1 MSAIPVPVIT
11 VDGPSGTGKGTICSH
26 LASWLNWNFL
36 DSGALYRILA
46 VAAEKYHLQTNAE
59 TAIVKIAESLDV
71 VFERPQPGQDV
82 TVIFEGIDISQ
93 QIRTEECGNSA
104 SQIATLAN
112 ARSALLERQRKF
124 RQMPGLVAD
133 GRDMGTVVFVDAP
146 LKIYLIASAE
156 ERAKRRYKQLK
167 QKGFDVNLPRL
178 AADIAERDTR
188 DSQRTISPL
197 KPADDA
203 IVVDTTTLDISEV
216 IKQIENLVQETLSDA
231 CSTS

>member
-1 MSAIPVPVIT
+1 MSIIPVIT
-11 VDGPSGTGKGTICSH
+11 VDGPSGTGKGTVCSH
-26 LASWLNWNFL
+26 LANWLSWNFL

-46 VAAEKYHLQTNAE
+46 VAAEKHHIETNNEA
-59 TAIVKIAESLDV
+59 AIAELAKSLDV
-71 VFERPQPGQDV
+71 VFQRPQPGKDV
-82 TVIFEGIDISQ
+82 TVIYEGDDISQ
-93 QIRTEECGNSA
+93 QIRTEECGNFA
-104 SQIATLAN
+104 SQIAILHSVRA
-112 ARSALLERQRKF
+112 ALLERQRKF
-124 RQMPGLVAD
+124 RQLPGLVAD

-197 KPADDA
+197 KPAEDA
-203 IVVDTTTLDISEV
+203 IVVDTTVMDISEV
-216 IKQIENLVQETLSDA
+216 IKKIENLVQETLPDA
-231 CSTS
+231 CPAS